1 MSANPWTPG
10 PWTWTDGRGPVD
22 ISTYASE
29 GYCNNPQ
36 LVGGPMNED
45 VIGCNEY
52 WIIGPL
58 MDEAQMRANAR
69 LIAAAPEMAEALELL
84 EDAASCLIATF
95 ERIPE
100 NYPESR
106 AIHTHEGH
114 TEAYLLDQIKAA
126 RALLARIRGDA
137 P

>member
-29 GYCNNPQ
+29 GYYNNPQ

-69 LIAAAPEMAEALELL
+69 LIAAAPKMAEAL
-84 EDAASCLIATF
+84 AACV
-95 ERIPE
+95 E
-100 NYPESR
+100 NMEHSTPQGR
-106 AIHTHEGH
+106 
-114 TEAYLLDQIKAA
+114 EAWETA
-126 RALLARIRGDA
+126 RALLHRIRGDA